1 MNKSETYNSG
11 QTFASSKQLTHPQM
25 QHFNSSSYIIIF
37 YMFFSASKCLC
48 HFRVSS
54 CHSVLLLQH
63 HIDLLCSHWAIWQ
76 QCAKSKKVFRA
87 KMFQGQIVAC
97 TLTRSLLVKVR
108 TASAAV
114 VTHSNERLQKLMS
127 RFVAT
132 TCKGFLLHLH
142 NLCSS

>member
-1 MNKSETYNSG
+1 MR
-11 QTFASSKQLTHPQM
+11 HPNNLLI
-25 QHFNSSSYIIIF
+25 HKCSTLILHHTSSSSTC
-37 YMFFSASKCLC
+37 FFSVSKCLC

-54 CHSVLLLQH
+54 CHSLLQH
-63 HIDLLCSHWAIWQ
+63 HVDLLCSHRAIWQ

-132 TCKGFLLHLH
+132 QQHVKASYCIYTT
-142 NLCSS
+142 